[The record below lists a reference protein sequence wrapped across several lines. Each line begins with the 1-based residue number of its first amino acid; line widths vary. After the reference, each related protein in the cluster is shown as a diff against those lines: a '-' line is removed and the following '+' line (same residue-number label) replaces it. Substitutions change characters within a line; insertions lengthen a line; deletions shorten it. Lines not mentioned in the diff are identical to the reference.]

1 MMKHMTQFRILLGLC
16 SLLFVRGFVSSAGN
30 PSLGLKEDLP
40 SFSFRYAEQPF
51 DTIRADWSFTR
62 QQKSLDDNRLQQII
76 FFSDPKTPL
85 LVKCDIIEYPRFSAK
100 EWLVWFT
107 NHGSEDSGIIDEIR
121 CLNLRMAASPSDAFI
136 LHFALGDH
144 NSADSFA
151 PQSKELRTGEKVV
164 FSPRAGRSSDPYLP
178 FFNVQGKEGGMIIA
192 IGWSGQW
199 QAEFERNSD
208 GTLSI
213 RAGLQTAHFKLHP
226 GETIRVPRI
235 VTLEWK
241 GDDPLKGNNLLRQ
254 FMLSH
259 VFPRRKNELV
269 LPPICGSVAE
279 TDPDGTYE
287 GPHVRVMPFYARCGI
302 EVFWSDMDPQQWYPR
317 GFPEGTG
324 TWEPD
329 LAKYPRGLKP
339 IGDAA
344 RAAWIGYLLWF
355 EPERVQPDTRIS
367 NEHPEFLLARN
378 GTKQLFALN
387 NPAAR
392 KWLTDYID
400 VQVTAA
406 QLDWMRWDFNIEP
419 LDFWRQNETPDRQGM
434 VEIGYIMG
442 LYAMWEDLQN
452 RHPGLIIDN
461 CASGGRRIDIDSCRY
476 GLPLWHS
483 DMQCFGPKADA
494 EQLQNAGLFRWV
506 PLHGCAAF
514 GLEPSY
520 AFRSAMT
527 PGNILVP
534 GISIP
539 DSEQAIK
546 QTVAVYQKV
555 RPYMLGDFYPLFPH
569 KPDNNLW
576 FGYQFHRNDK
586 DAGIAILFRR
596 EKNPEPEKAVAL
608 KGLLPEVTYE
618 VSFEGSEDRQ
628 VIKGKE
634 LADFK
639 VQIPDAPGSVIVF
652 YQKKDG

>member
-1 MMKHMTQFRILLGLC
+1 MKHKILFWTFFCL
-16 SLLFVRGFVSSAGN
+16 SYLLFVRGSVSSAGD
-30 PSLGLKEDLP
+30 PSMGQKEDLP

-51 DTIRADWSFTR
+51 EKIRADWSVIR
-62 QQKSLDDNRLQQII
+62 QQKSLDDNRLQTIAN
-76 FFSDPKTPL
+76 FSDPKTTL
-85 LVKCDIIEYPRFSAK
+85 SVKCEIVEYPRFSARQ
-100 EWLVWFT
+100 WLIWFANRGDQDT
-107 NHGSEDSGIIDEIR
+107 GIIDEIR
-121 CLNLRMAASPSDAFI
+121 CLNLRMAASPSDPFI

-151 PQSKELRTGEKVV
+151 PQSKELRPGEKAV

-178 FFNVQGKEGGMIIA
+178 FFNLQGKDGGMIIA

-208 GTLSI
+208 GMLSI
-213 RAGLQTAHFKLHP
+213 RAGLQTAHFKLQP

-235 VTLEWK
+235 VTIKWK
-241 GDDPLKGNNLLRQ
+241 GDDPQKGNNLLRQ

-259 VFPRRKNELV
+259 VFPRRKGELV
-269 LPPICGSVAE
+269 LPPICASVAE

-287 GPHVRVMPFYARCGI
+287 GPHIRVMPFYARCGI
-302 EVFWSDMDPQQWYPR
+302 EVFWSDMDPQQWYPK

-329 LAKYPRGLKP
+329 LARYPRGLKP

-344 RAAWIGYLLWF
+344 HAAGIGYLLWF
-355 EPERVQPDTRIS
+355 EPERVQPDTRIF

-378 GTKQLFALN
+378 GAKQLFALN
-387 NPAAR
+387 DPAAR

-400 VQVTAA
+400 IQVTAA
-406 QLDWMRWDFNIEP
+406 QLNWMRWDFNIEP
-419 LDFWRQNETPDRQGM
+419 LDFWRQNEPPDRQGM
-434 VEIGYIMG
+434 VEIGYISG
-442 LYAMWEDLQN
+442 LYAMWEDLQS

-461 CASGGRRIDIDSCRY
+461 CAGGGRRIDIDSCRY

-483 DMQCFGPKADA
+483 DMQCYGPKADA

-506 PLHGCAAF
+506 PLHGCASF

-534 GISIP
+534 GITTTAYEP
-539 DSEQAIK
+539 ALK
-546 QTVAVYQKV
+546 QTVAVYEKV

-576 FGYQFHRNDK
+576 FGYQFHRGDK
-586 DAGIAILFRR
+586 DSGMAVLFRR

-608 KGLLPEVTYE
+608 KGLNPETEYE
-618 VSFEGSEDRQ
+618 VSLEGLDKRQ
-628 VIKGKE
+628 VAKGKE
-634 LADFK
+634 LAVFK
-639 VQIPDAPGSVIVF
+639 VQIPDAPGSVIVY